1 LNNNN
6 KRQNDGNVM
15 SCKNY
20 RHTLDALQTFF
31 EFFMGFST
39 NFSVLFHKNEKN
51 DVGFQRRMNRK
62 EGM

>member
-1 LNNNN
+1 VMSCHVMSCH
-6 KRQNDGNVM
+6 VM